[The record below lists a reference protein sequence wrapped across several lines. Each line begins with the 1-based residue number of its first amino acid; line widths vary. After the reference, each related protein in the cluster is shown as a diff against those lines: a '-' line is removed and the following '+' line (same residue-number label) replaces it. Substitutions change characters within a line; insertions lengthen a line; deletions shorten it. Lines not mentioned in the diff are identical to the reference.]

1 MPDVPGAGDELA
13 PATGEMRAR
22 TARACYASRMSRVLL
37 ALVLALTACSCSD
50 SSEPPAVAPTRPAK
64 DPARARKLIAEG
76 ATVLDVRTA
85 DEFAEDHVTSATN
98 VPVGEVA
105 RRIPEI
111 DKLVAG
117 DKTKPVVVYCAA
129 GGRAAKAKQ
138 QLEAAGYTQVVN
150 GGGLDDLK

>member
-1 MPDVPGAGDELA
+1 M
-13 PATGEMRAR
+13 
-22 TARACYASRMSRVLL
+22 
-37 ALVLALTACSCSD
+37 
-50 SSEPPAVAPTRPAK
+50 
-64 DPARARKLIAEG
+64 
-76 ATVLDVRTA
+76 LDVRTA